1 MADEVNIT
9 EVADEIKN
17 KSDEELRKTIEEWY
31 EKTRTQGMKLGAQM
45 ISVAVAGVI
54 EKNLN
59 KKQNPSL
66 RDYKRMTDSIIK
78 IVSVQIKQMST
89 EQNNLETT
97 ENNDGEESSI

>member
-9 EVADEIKN
+9 EVAHEIKN
-17 KSDEELRKTIEEWY
+17 KSNEELKKTIEQWY
-31 EKTRTQGMKLGAQM
+31 EKTRTQGMKIGAQM
-45 ISVAVAGVI
+45 ISAAVAGVI
-54 EKNLN
+54 EKNLS

-78 IVSVQIKQMST
+78 IVSVQIKQTST

-97 ENNDGEESSI
+97 ENNDGEESR

>member
-17 KSDEELRKTIEEWY
+17 KSDEELKKTIEQWY
-31 EKTRTQGMKLGAQM
+31 EKTRTQGMKIGAQM
-45 ISVAVAGVI
+45 ISAAVAGVI
-54 EKNLN
+54 EKNLS

-78 IVSVQIKQMST
+78 IVSVQIKQTST

-97 ENNDGEESSI
+97 ENNDGEESR

>member
-45 ISVAVAGVI
+45 ISAAVAGVI

-59 KKQNPSL
+59 EKQNPSL

-78 IVSVQIKQMST
+78 IISVQIKQMST

>member
-1 MADEVNIT
+1 MADKVNVT

-17 KSDEELRKTIEEWY
+17 KSDEELRKTIEKWY

-45 ISVAVAGVI
+45 ISAAVVGII
-54 EKNLN
+54 EKNLS

-78 IVSVQIKQMST
+78 IVSVQIKQIST

>member
-1 MADEVNIT
+1 MTDKVNIT

-17 KSDEELRKTIEEWY
+17 KSDEELRKTIEKWY

>member
-1 MADEVNIT
+1 MADEVNLS
-9 EVADEIKN
+9 EVANEIKN
-17 KSDEELRKTIEEWY
+17 ANEEELKKNIEQWY

-45 ISVAVAGVI
+45 ISAAIAGVI
-54 EKNLN
+54 EKNLS

-78 IVSVQIKQMST
+78 IVSVQIKQTST

-97 ENNDGEESSI
+97 ENNDGEESR

>member
-1 MADEVNIT
+1 MTDKVNIT

-17 KSDEELRKTIEEWY
+17 KSDEELRKTIERWY

-45 ISVAVAGVI
+45 ISAAVAGVI

-89 EQNNLETT
+89 EQNNLKTT

>member
-17 KSDEELRKTIEEWY
+17 KSDEELRKTIERWY

-45 ISVAVAGVI
+45 ISAAVAGVI

-78 IVSVQIKQMST
+78 IISVQIKQMST

-97 ENNDGEESSI
+97 ENNDGEESNI

>member
-1 MADEVNIT
+1 MTDEVNIT

-45 ISVAVAGVI
+45 ISAAVAGVI

-78 IVSVQIKQMST
+78 IISVQIKQMST

>member
-1 MADEVNIT
+1 MADEVNLS
-9 EVADEIKN
+9 EVANEIKN
-17 KSDEELRKTIEEWY
+17 KSDEELKKTIEQWY

-45 ISVAVAGVI
+45 ISVAIAGVI
-54 EKNLN
+54 EKNLS

-78 IVSVQIKQMST
+78 IISVQIKQMST

>member
-1 MADEVNIT
+1 MTDKVNIT

-17 KSDEELRKTIEEWY
+17 KSDEELRKTIERWY

>member
-45 ISVAVAGVI
+45 ISAAVAGVI

-89 EQNNLETT
+89 EQNNLKTT

>member
-1 MADEVNIT
+1 MTDKVNIT

-17 KSDEELRKTIEEWY
+17 KSDEELKKTIERWY

-45 ISVAVAGVI
+45 ISAAVAGVI

>member
-45 ISVAVAGVI
+45 ISAAVAGVI

-78 IVSVQIKQMST
+78 IISVQIKQMST

-97 ENNDGEESSI
+97 ENNDGEESR

>member
-1 MADEVNIT
+1 MADELNIT

-17 KSDEELRKTIEEWY
+17 KSDEELKKTIEQWY
-31 EKTRTQGMKLGAQM
+31 EKTRTQGMKIGAQM
-45 ISVAVAGVI
+45 ISAAVAGVI
-54 EKNLN
+54 EKNLS

-78 IVSVQIKQMST
+78 IVSVQIKQTST

-97 ENNDGEESSI
+97 ENNDGEESR

>member
-17 KSDEELRKTIEEWY
+17 KSDEELRKTIEKWY

-45 ISVAVAGVI
+45 SSAAVAGVI

-78 IVSVQIKQMST
+78 IISVQIKQMST

>member
-1 MADEVNIT
+1 MADEVNIS
-9 EVADEIKN
+9 EVANEIKN
-17 KSDEELRKTIEEWY
+17 ANEEELKKTIEQWY

-45 ISVAVAGVI
+45 ISAAIAGVI
-54 EKNLN
+54 EKNLS

-78 IVSVQIKQMST
+78 IISVQIKQMST

-97 ENNDGEESSI
+97 ENNNGEESSI

>member
-45 ISVAVAGVI
+45 ISAAVAGVI

>member
-17 KSDEELRKTIEEWY
+17 KSDKELKKTIEQWY
-31 EKTRTQGMKLGAQM
+31 EKTRTQGMKIGAQM
-45 ISVAVAGVI
+45 ISAAVAGVI
-54 EKNLN
+54 EKNLS

-78 IVSVQIKQMST
+78 IVSVQIKQTST

-97 ENNDGEESSI
+97 ENNDGEESR

>member
-45 ISVAVAGVI
+45 ISAAVAGVI

-78 IVSVQIKQMST
+78 IISVQIKQMST